1 MKTRALALLGG
12 DPVRNKDY
20 PPHSTI
26 IDDAEKEEVI
36 EVLEGG
42 QLSGFSGRAGGR
54 FLGGEKVRKFEELF
68 RQRFG
73 TRFAV
78 TFNSATSALHS
89 AVSAAGV
96 GPGDEVITS
105 PYTMSATAS
114 CILFQNAVPVF
125 ADIDPETFCIDPKSV
140 EERITPRTRVILEV
154 NLFGHPAEFDELIMI
169 AQRQNLV
176 LIEDNAQSPG
186 ALYKGKLAG
195 TIGDMGIFSLNYHK
209 SIQTGEGGVIVTNNE
224 EMANHLRL
232 IRNHGEAVLDDLGN
246 NDEVNML
253 GWNYRMTELGAAVG
267 IPQLRKLDFFN
278 ERRQKLAEVL
288 TGALEEYDFLTVPTV
303 RPNCTHVYYM
313 YAMKFDETR
322 IGIDRKTFAMALS
335 AEGIPVDEGYQKPL
349 YLMPMYRKRMA
360 YGRNGCPFT
369 CRYYPG
375 GIKYK
380 KGLCPV
386 AERMYEKEV
395 ITTNICRYPNT
406 EEDVLDFAR
415 AVGKIVQN
423 IDKLRTYTE

>member
-154 NLFGHPAEFDELIMI
+154 NLFGHPAEFD
-169 AQRQNLV
+169 
-176 LIEDNAQSPG
+176 
-186 ALYKGKLAG
+186 
-195 TIGDMGIFSLNYHK
+195 
-209 SIQTGEGGVIVTNNE
+209 
-224 EMANHLRL
+224 
-232 IRNHGEAVLDDLGN
+232 
-246 NDEVNML
+246 
-253 GWNYRMTELGAAVG
+253 
-267 IPQLRKLDFFN
+267 
-278 ERRQKLAEVL
+278 
-288 TGALEEYDFLTVPTV
+288 
-303 RPNCTHVYYM
+303 
-313 YAMKFDETR
+313 
-322 IGIDRKTFAMALS
+322 
-335 AEGIPVDEGYQKPL
+335 
-349 YLMPMYRKRMA
+349 
-360 YGRNGCPFT
+360 
-369 CRYYPG
+369 
-375 GIKYK
+375 
-380 KGLCPV
+380 
-386 AERMYEKEV
+386 
-395 ITTNICRYPNT
+395 
-406 EEDVLDFAR
+406 
-415 AVGKIVQN
+415 
-423 IDKLRTYTE
+423 